1 MGFRGKQGE
10 SCSSV
15 GKTSRSRA
23 PSIYVHAV
31 YKSVYTEDLSPW
43 AVSSA
48 RAGGLLFLRSQVTEG
63 SDPTTVVSS
72 RCPLVL
78 TRSTQKPLSS
88 LCKVTRSMT
97 PEISSVAGRRSGIA
111 GFMRCRGSF
120 SHERLRAGDLSRSRS
135 SGDLATGRGSGRL
148 GRFGGY
154 RSHEKAFWATLER
167 HRRRETAPSLAKNTS
182 VATQQGR
189 APNALATR
197 FLLIAAGILAARMLW
212 RMPE

>member
-1 MGFRGKQGE
+1 MNLVGFRGKPGE

-31 YKSVYTEDLSPW
+31 YKSVPRGGPVPVGCAERQS
-43 AVSSA
+43 
-48 RAGGLLFLRSQVTEG
+48 RGLLFLRSQVTEG

-111 GFMRCRGSF
+111 GFMRCWGSF

-135 SGDLATGRGSGRL
+135 SGDLATGRGSGRF

-154 RSHEKAFWATLER
+154 RSHEKAFGPPWSGIVGARPRR
-167 HRRRETAPSLAKNTS
+167 H
-182 VATQQGR
+182 
-189 APNALATR
+189 
-197 FLLIAAGILAARMLW
+197 
-212 RMPE
+212 

>member
-1 MGFRGKQGE
+1 MDCVERQ
-10 SCSSV
+10 
-15 GKTSRSRA
+15 SR
-23 PSIYVHAV
+23 
-31 YKSVYTEDLSPW
+31 
-43 AVSSA
+43 
-48 RAGGLLFLRSQVTEG
+48 GLLFLRSQVTEG

-88 LCKVTRSMT
+88 LWKVTRSMT
-97 PEISSVAGRRSGIA
+97 PEISPVAGRRSGIA

-212 RMPE
+212 RMPEDAGMRAAEEENRRKIVHVSGFLQC